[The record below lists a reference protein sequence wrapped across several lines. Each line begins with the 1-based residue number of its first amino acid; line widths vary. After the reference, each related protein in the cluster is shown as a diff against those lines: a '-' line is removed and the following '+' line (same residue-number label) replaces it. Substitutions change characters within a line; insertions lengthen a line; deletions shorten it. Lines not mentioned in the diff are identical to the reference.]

1 MRAFGTAQRCAGLEL
16 CVAMMVVVL
25 SGCSSKSKKSQSSEN
40 ATHNTVIWA
49 AMAGDLDLLKKLDA
63 EGQDLNA
70 QLPQAFNWSPL
81 IASVYH
87 DHPAIIAYL
96 ISRKVQLDV
105 MDAHGETA
113 LMWAMKME
121 DTNTVWLLLE
131 AGADVAVT
139 NQFGGSAFG
148 YVDSSVHRET
158 FKEWLT
164 SHNHPSQ

>member
-1 MRAFGTAQRCAGLEL
+1 ML
-16 CVAMMVVVL
+16 VVL
-25 SGCSSKSKKSQSSEN
+25 TGCNTESKDPQPSEN
-40 ATHNTVIWA
+40 TKHQTVMWA

-63 EGQDLNA
+63 EGQDLNT
-70 QLPQAFNWSPL
+70 QFPQAFNWSPL

-87 DHPAIIAYL
+87 DHPAVIAYL
-96 ISRKVQLDV
+96 ISRRVQLDV

-131 AGADVAVT
+131 AGANVGVT

-148 YVDSSVHRET
+148 YVDSSLHRET
-158 FKEWLT
+158 FKEWLKA
-164 SHNHPSQ
+164 HNHPSQ